1 MTTHKFN
8 QNNFQKEVLQS
19 DNPVLVDLYADW
31 CGPCR
36 QLGPVIDQLA
46 REYDDSVKIGKLNI
60 DENPDL
66 ANQYKVS
73 SIPTLL
79 LFKDGQVKDR
89 LVGNRSKKEIEEFI
103 KSCEKT
109 GADCCSADARNL

>member
-1 MTTHKFN
+1 MSTRKFN
-8 QNNFQKEVLQS
+8 QDNFNTEVLQS

-31 CGPCR
+31 CGPCQ

-46 REYDDSVKIGKLNI
+46 AENVNSVKIGKLNI

-66 ANQYKVS
+66 ASQYKVS

-79 LFKDGQVKDR
+79 LFKNGEVQDR

-103 KSCEKT
+103 AS
-109 GADCCSADARNL
+109 